1 MDYYLS
7 IFSLLILLSG
17 FALVANKRIKSYI
30 RTFRLQSLLIAVIA
44 GILGIESLVSTGG
57 VDLLVICAVIFILKV
72 IYIPNVLDRTLDKV
86 EYRVEKDFFLNIPLL
101 ILISCGLVVFSYFS
115 LWTMDG
121 INRQSISLIA
131 NSVALILIGLF
142 FMITRKKAIGQIV
155 GFLVVENGL
164 FVTAKFATG
173 GMPIVVDLG
182 IFIDIITAVLI
193 MGVMVSRI
201 DESFA
206 TTDIDKLRRLRG

>member
-1 MDYYLS
+1 MRANNPS
-7 IFSLLILLSG
+7 RTGTERGKSSEINPSG
-17 FALVANKRIKSYI
+17 R
-30 RTFRLQSLLIAVIA
+30 
-44 GILGIESLVSTGG
+44 
-57 VDLLVICAVIFILKV
+57 
-72 IYIPNVLDRTLDKV
+72 
-86 EYRVEKDFFLNIPLL
+86 
-101 ILISCGLVVFSYFS
+101 
-115 LWTMDG
+115 
-121 INRQSISLIA
+121 
-131 NSVALILIGLF
+131 
-142 FMITRKKAIGQIV
+142 ITRKKAIGQIV

-164 FVTAKFATG
+164 FVTAMFATH